1 MSIHRKGCNCNCKSK
16 KSFDSKFS
24 TKRKSIKKVINPF
37 TKMQL
42 YARSL
47 ASRRFSNR
55 TTDNPTKQLRFLSC
69 FGDES
74 IGGHLGPCEEL
85 QSSKTEG
92 KFYCGACGCGDRKA
106 TWLEAESE
114 HYAKLDYPTL
124 SCPLK
129 MPGFSDYDGSDAKD
143 NIRKN
148 IIENYDPTR
157 LVQLKVS
164 VKVKE

>member
-1 MSIHRKGCNCNCKSK
+1 MSIS
-16 KSFDSKFS
+16 
-24 TKRKSIKKVINPF
+24 KRKAVPAKPIAYFKL
-37 TKMQL
+37 TL
-42 YARSL
+42 RS
-47 ASRRFSNR
+47 
-55 TTDNPTKQLRFLSC
+55 LRFLSC
-69 FGDES
+69 FGDAS

-129 MPGFSDYDGSDAKD
+129 MPGFSDYDGSDVKT

-148 IIENYDPTR
+148 IIENYDPNR
-157 LVQLKVS
+157 LVELKVS
-164 VKVKE
+164 VKTKE